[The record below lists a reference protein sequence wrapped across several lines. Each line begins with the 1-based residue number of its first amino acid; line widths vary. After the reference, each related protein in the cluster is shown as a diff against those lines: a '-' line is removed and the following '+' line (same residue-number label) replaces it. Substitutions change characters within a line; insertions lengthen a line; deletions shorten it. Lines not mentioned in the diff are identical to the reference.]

1 MKDELKISYSVCSE
15 AGRIAG
21 ENEDNFYVNG
31 RILRPGVPCC
41 RLTENTES
49 GDALFAVF
57 DGLGGE
63 EHGELASA
71 MAAENLGR
79 YHGTFGSFY
88 DQYLTET
95 NKMIAEKLQKGKANT
110 GTTVAAVAIRGREA
124 VIVNLGDSRVYLIEN
139 NTIKQLST
147 DHSEFATMLRY
158 GVVQKE
164 EYYTS
169 PLRSHLTRY
178 LGMHSGELL
187 EPGVV
192 RTFFSPGSMFL
203 LCSDGVCGS
212 LRDEEMLASIR
223 EERTAEHLVR
233 KALTAGSR
241 DNVTAILVW
250 TD

>member
-1 MKDELKISYSVCSE
+1 MKDEIKISYSVCSE

-21 ENEDNFYVNG
+21 GNEDNFYVNG
-31 RILRPGVPCC
+31 RILKTGVPCC

-88 DQYLTET
+88 DQYLNET
-95 NKMIAEKLQKGKANT
+95 NQMITEKLQKGKANT

-124 VIVNLGDSRVYLIEN
+124 VVVNLGDSRVYLIQG
-139 NTIKQLST
+139 NTIRQLST

-158 GVVQKE
+158 GVVRKE
-164 EYYTS
+164 EYYSS

-178 LGMHSGELL
+178 LGMQSDGLL

-192 RTFFSPGSMFL
+192 RTFFNP
-203 LCSDGVCGS
+203 GVCGS
-212 LRDEEMLASIR
+212 LTDEEMLASIR

>member
-1 MKDELKISYSVCSE
+1 MKDEIKISYSVCSE

-21 ENEDNFYVNG
+21 GNEDNFYVNG
-31 RILRPGVPCC
+31 RILKTGIPCC

-71 MAAENLGR
+71 MAAQNMGR

-88 DQYLTET
+88 DQYLNET
-95 NKMIAEKLQKGKANT
+95 NKMITEKLQKGKANT

-124 VIVNLGDSRVYLIEN
+124 VIVNLGDSRVYLIQG

-147 DHSEFATMLRY
+147 DHSEFATMLQY
-158 GVVQKE
+158 GVVRKE
-164 EYYTS
+164 DYYSS

-178 LGMHSGELL
+178 LGMQSDGLL
-187 EPGVV
+187 EPGVA
-192 RTFFSPGSMFL
+192 RTFFNPGSMFL

-212 LRDEEMLASIR
+212 LTDEEMLASIR
-223 EERTAEHLVR
+223 EERTAEHLVQ

-241 DNVTAILVW
+241 DNVTAILIW
-250 TD
+250 TE

>member
-1 MKDELKISYSVCSE
+1 MKDEIKISYSVCSE

-21 ENEDNFYVNG
+21 GNEDNFYVNG
-31 RILRPGVPCC
+31 RILKTGVPCC

-88 DQYLTET
+88 DQYLNEA
-95 NKMIAEKLQKGKANT
+95 NQMITEKLQKGKANT

-124 VIVNLGDSRVYLIEN
+124 VVVNLGDSRVYLIQG

-158 GVVQKE
+158 GVVRKE
-164 EYYTS
+164 EYYSS

-178 LGMHSGELL
+178 LGMQ
-187 EPGVV
+187 
-192 RTFFSPGSMFL
+192 
-203 LCSDGVCGS
+203 SDEIGRAHV
-212 LRDEEMLASIR
+212 
-223 EERTAEHLVR
+223 
-233 KALTAGSR
+233 
-241 DNVTAILVW
+241 
-250 TD
+250 

>member
-31 RILRPGVPCC
+31 RILKTGIPCC
-41 RLTENTES
+41 RLAENTES

-71 MAAENLGR
+71 MAAENMGR

-88 DQYLTET
+88 DQYLNET
-95 NKMIAEKLQKGKANT
+95 NKMIADRLQKGKANT

-124 VIVNLGDSRVYLIEN
+124 VVVNLGDSRVYMIRDD
-139 NTIKQLST
+139 TIRQLST
-147 DHSEFATMLRY
+147 DHSEFATMLQY
-158 GVVQKE
+158 GVVRKE

-178 LGMHSGELL
+178 LGMQSDGLL

-192 RTFFSPGSMFL
+192 RTFFDSGSMFL

-212 LRDEEMLASIR
+212 LKDEEMLASIK

>member
-1 MKDELKISYSVCSE
+1 MKDEIKISYSVCSE

-21 ENEDNFYVNG
+21 GNEDNFYVNG
-31 RILRPGVPCC
+31 RILKTGVPCC

-71 MAAENLGR
+71 MAAENMGR

-88 DQYLTET
+88 DQYLSET
-95 NKMIAEKLQKGKANT
+95 NKMITGELQKGKANT
-110 GTTVAAVAIRGREA
+110 GTKVAAVAIRGREA
-124 VIVNLGDSRVYLIEN
+124 VVVNLGDSRVYLIRE
-139 NTIKQLST
+139 NTIRQLST

-158 GVVQKE
+158 GVVKKE
-164 EYYTS
+164 EYYSS

-178 LGMHSGELL
+178 LGMQSDGLL

-192 RTFFSPGSMFL
+192 RTYFNPGSMFL

-212 LRDEEMLASIR
+212 LSDEEMLAAIR

-233 KALTAGSR
+233 KALNAGSR

>member
-1 MKDELKISYSVCSE
+1 MKDEIKISYSVCSE

-21 ENEDNFYVNG
+21 GNEDNFYVNG
-31 RILRPGVPCC
+31 RILKTGVPCC

-88 DQYLTET
+88 DQYLNET
-95 NKMIAEKLQKGKANT
+95 NQMITEKLQKGKANT

-124 VIVNLGDSRVYLIEN
+124 VVVNLGDSRVYLIQG
-139 NTIKQLST
+139 NTIRQLST

-158 GVVQKE
+158 GVVRKE
-164 EYYTS
+164 EYYSS
-169 PLRSHLTRY
+169 PLRSH
-178 LGMHSGELL
+178 
-187 EPGVV
+187 VV
-192 RTFFSPGSMFL
+192 RTIFRPGSMFL

-212 LRDEEMLASIR
+212 LTDEEMLASIR